1 MGKYTILGKTIEF
14 EECNERFFDIQY
26 RVWKAMAAAS
36 NEFNQWYDG
45 CGDILTVLKGYE
57 KKATGLVIKNANE
70 PLFNELPQLGI
81 YDMSE
86 ERYDEECLAIEAIGN
101 ALDKVADAY
110 NEIVAQQEAEEE
122 YRAERKASRGRVV
135 GGGFGVGGALK
146 GMATAGAM
154 NAISG
159 AGHSIVNAFGNLGSA
174 IEASSAK
181 KELYNNA
188 SVKSLLREAV
198 RDDVLSCFNAHIHFI
213 NTRKDRYY
221 INCFDSDKA
230 GALFQNAKKVS
241 EKCEELLIES
251 FKYCPWDK
259 DLLVYLFTNY
269 PAQRKNVWTAA
280 RRFHVELHQ
289 VAEECFSQMYN
300 SDAKKSEEAAQT
312 IKKEIMAQM
321 KELGITVSGTVDRIE
336 RDGVSRILGGYHVA
350 STEKRQEMFAQV
362 DAYDAAERN
371 KSVIIHEKGVWELAK
386 KYRVSFSAGEV
397 EKILGAVYT
406 AAAQRNEEDA
416 LKAKSKMQ
424 EIMKELAVKESGVF
438 DTLECDCLQRLCKGY
453 QTADE
458 QTCNA
463 MRDRINAYSALEK
476 NKKQFLHG
484 IQLRIE
490 TIWAA
495 EDGEI
500 FDNLYLKTN
509 IHNREELEKAIDY
522 VKKKGR
528 TASANK
534 YLSAL
539 QGCTEENI
547 KKARNFQ
554 KPIMK
559 FCKRVGVAIILLGII
574 LAFCDL
580 GILLSMAVAAIGVT
594 LLVYYY
600 NTKKI
605 WDQLTLS
612 GTLIH
617 SMLSLTGKDIKS
629 SVVQATVINGATSA
643 AGGNTIVE
651 SEETKDGKC

>member
-1 MGKYTILGKTIEF
+1 MGKYTILEKTIEF

-26 RVWKAMAAAS
+26 RVWKAMAAVS
-36 NEFNQWYDG
+36 NEFNQWYDS

-57 KKATGLVIKNANE
+57 KQATGLVIKNSNE

-86 ERYDEECLAIEAIGN
+86 ESYDEECLVFEAIGN

-154 NAISG
+154 NAVSG

-181 KELYNNA
+181 RALYNNA
-188 SVKSLLREAV
+188 SVKALLRESV
-198 RDDVLSCFNAHIHFI
+198 RDDVLSCFNAHIHLV
-213 NTRKDRYY
+213 NTRKENYY

-230 GALFQNAKKVS
+230 GALFQNAKKVP
-241 EKCEELLIES
+241 EKREELLIES
-251 FKYCPWDK
+251 FKYCPWDE
-259 DLLVYLFTNY
+259 DLLIYLFVNY
-269 PAQRKNVWTAA
+269 PAQRKNVWLTAK
-280 RRFHVELHQ
+280 RFHVELHQ

-300 SDAKKSEEAAQT
+300 TNAKNSEEAAQT
-312 IKKEIMAQM
+312 VKKEIMAQM

-336 RDGVSRILGGYHVA
+336 RDGVARLLRAYDA
-350 STEKRQEMFAQV
+350 ADTEKRQEMFAKV

-371 KSVIIHEKGVWELAK
+371 KSVIIHEKGVWELAR
-386 KYRVSFSAGEV
+386 KYHVSFSTE
-397 EKILGAVYT
+397 EIERILGAVYT
-406 AAAQRNEEDA
+406 PIAKKEENEA
-416 LKAKSKMQ
+416 LKAKTKMRG
-424 EIMKELAVKESGVF
+424 IMNELGVKESAVF
-438 DTLECDCLQRLCKGY
+438 DSLESDCVQRLCEGY
-453 QTADE
+453 QSADE

-463 MRDRINAYSALEK
+463 MVERIRAYSALDK
-476 NKKQFLHG
+476 NKQKFLRG
-484 IQLRIE
+484 IQSRIE
-490 TIWAA
+490 SIWAA

-500 FDNLYLKTN
+500 FDNLFLKTD
-509 IHNREELEKAIDY
+509 IHNQEELANAITY
-522 VKKKGR
+522 VKEKGR
-528 TASANK
+528 TSSANK
-534 YLSAL
+534 YIFAL

-547 KKARNFQ
+547 KKALLFQ

-559 FCKRVGVAIILLGII
+559 CCQWAGLAIAALGFI
-574 LAFCDL
+574 LAFCDA

-594 LLVYYY
+594 MLVYYY
-600 NTKKI
+600 NMKKV
-605 WDQLTLS
+605 WDQLTLG

-617 SMLSLTGKDIKS
+617 SMLSLTRTEAGA
-629 SVVQATVINGATSA
+629 SVAQPSITNETK
-643 AGGNTIVE
+643 TLTE
-651 SEETKDGKC
+651 SEDNKDGNC